1 MDENV
6 DRSEGPGEK
15 WNGRQSDERP
25 QMNVMRQ
32 RRWGKRKTKGDRQKE
47 EWQVEIRRKSKE
59 KQKSTNERKC

>member
-1 MDENV
+1 MKKNQPMVKKSTNQKTKLDENV

-47 EWQVEIRRKSKE
+47 E
-59 KQKSTNERKC
+59 